1 MGIDFNEILRY
12 EPEDGKLR
20 WKVRARG
27 RRMNRP
33 AGTNLPWPLNN
44 RNNRYNSIKI
54 NGKSFVTHHVI
65 WLMHGHPIP
74 DGMDV
79 DHRNNITTDNRIGNL
94 QLLTRRDNIVKTAR
108 SGRNTTSGHKGIFM
122 YKKYMASVRNKGFKK
137 RLGFYDTVEE
147 AYAAVKAF
155 LLEHNVSESE
165 YISPKGKGKGIKRSK
180 GNENLPT
187 GVYVVQKRFKA
198 VVTKDSVSVC
208 VAHFSRLEEA
218 IEAHKIAFIKEYGP
232 HLYVES

>member
-44 RNNRYNSIKI
+44 RNNRYNEIKI
-54 NGKSFVTHHVI
+54 NKKRFVTHRVI
-65 WLMHGHPIP
+65 WLMHGRTIP

-79 DHRNNITTDNRIGNL
+79 DHINNITIDNKITNL
-94 QLLTRRDNIVKTAR
+94 QLLEHRDNIVKSR
-108 SGRNTTSGHKGIFM
+108 SSGRNTTSGHKGIFM

-137 RLGFYDTVEE
+137 KLGFYDTVEE

-165 YISPKGKGKGIKRSK
+165 YISPKGKGKGIKRCK
-180 GNENLPT
+180 VNENLPT
-187 GVYVVQKRFKA
+187 GVYAVQKRFM
-198 VVTKDSVSVC
+198 VTVIKDSVRVFHAS
-208 VAHFSRLEEA
+208 FSTLEEA
-218 IEAHKIAFIKEYGP
+218 REAHKIAFIKAYGAD
-232 HLYVES
+232 LYVE